1 MINGRQNMKLS
12 EIHTN
17 FKTDKGTVHSYINW
31 YEQTF
36 EDRREESLNILELGV
51 LFGGSLKMWE
61 HYFPNSMIYGIEDFS
76 QKDGQWHYQFEPLDV
91 DSIMEDLNSYDR
103 ISLMNFDCEDS
114 FNIKENLKDIKFDII
129 IDDANHK
136 VEQQK
141 LNFENYYP
149 YINEGGIYICED
161 VQTMSEAKQIEKNI
175 LKSYSN
181 KKVHIIEFDLNKKS
195 DDRILV
201 VV

>member
-1 MINGRQNMKLS
+1 MKLS

-17 FKTDKGTVHSYINW
+17 FKTDKGTAHSYINW

-61 HYFPNSMIYGIEDFS
+61 HYFSNSMIYGIEDFS

-103 ISLMNFDCEDS
+103 ISFMNFDCEDS
-114 FNIKENLKDIKFDII
+114 FKIKENLKDIKFDII

-141 LNFENYYP
+141 LNFQNYYP

-161 VQTMSEAKQIEKNI
+161 VQTMSEAQEIENMI
-175 LKSYSN
+175 LELYPN
-181 KKVHIIEFDLNKKS
+181 KEVHVIEFDLNKKS
-195 DDRILV
+195 DDRIV
-201 VV
+201 VVV